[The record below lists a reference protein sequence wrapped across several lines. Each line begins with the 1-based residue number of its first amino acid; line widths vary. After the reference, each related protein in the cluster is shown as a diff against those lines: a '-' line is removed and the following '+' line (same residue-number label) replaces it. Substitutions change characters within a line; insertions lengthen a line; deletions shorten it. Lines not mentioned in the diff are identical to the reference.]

1 MSTRQED
8 LDADQRIADL
18 DQALQ
23 DRANSHMKDD
33 RRRVADSDLNQER
46 LDRMQA
52 ERDDRQ
58 AELDAE

>member
-23 DRANSHMKDD
+23 DRANSNLKDD
-33 RRRVADSDLNQER
+33 RRQVADSDLNQER